1 MRIAILGGTG
11 VFGRALAARLQAL
24 GEDVVLGSR
33 DANRVLELATVLGV
47 LGATNAEAVEGADLI
62 ILSVP
67 SSAALDT
74 ARELADAIGDT
85 PVLCVASDL
94 RFTEKGVEPGRDS
107 RSLAEDVAEILS
119 GPVVSGY
126 QSLGA
131 ATLTGPDAPD
141 QDVFVCGD
149 ESPAKDIAL
158 DVGARLVAGY
168 AIDAGPLAN
177 SRGLEAMTAVLL
189 EREQALPHARRPA
202 RHGPALSELRVI
214 PVTGLPEVRE
224 GDDLAALLAEAAQF
238 EEGDVLVV
246 SHKIVSKAEGRVMRG
261 VEKLDAVLSEARR
274 ILRRRDSLVI
284 AETRHGLVCASAGV
298 DASNAPEPGSLVL
311 LPLDPDA
318 SAARLHERLGVAV
331 IISDSFGRAWR
342 QGTTDVAIGAAGL
355 TTLLDLRGER
365 DATGYELEATTIAIA
380 DEIAGAAELVKGKT
394 RGVPAAIVRGL
405 SVGGEG
411 TAQDLVMPAE
421 RDLFR

>member
-1 MRIAILGGTG
+1 M
-11 VFGRALAARLQAL
+11 
-24 GEDVVLGSR
+24 
-33 DANRVLELATVLGV
+33 
-47 LGATNAEAVEGADLI
+47 
-62 ILSVP
+62 
-67 SSAALDT
+67 
-74 ARELADAIGDT
+74 
-85 PVLCVASDL
+85 
-94 RFTEKGVEPGRDS
+94 
-107 RSLAEDVAEILS
+107 
-119 GPVVSGY
+119 
-126 QSLGA
+126 
-131 ATLTGPDAPD
+131 
-141 QDVFVCGD
+141 
-149 ESPAKDIAL
+149 
-158 DVGARLVAGY
+158 
-168 AIDAGPLAN
+168 
-177 SRGLEAMTAVLL
+177 
-189 EREQALPHARRPA
+189 
-202 RHGPALSELRVI
+202 
-214 PVTGLPEVRE
+214 TGLPEVRE
-224 GDDLAALLAEAAQF
+224 GDDLATLLAEAAQF

-261 VEKLDAVLSEARR
+261 VEKLDAILSEARR
-274 ILRRRDSLVI
+274 VLRRRDSLVI

-405 SVGGEG
+405 SVSGEG
-411 TAQDLVMPAE
+411 TAQDLVMPPE